1 MYKIV
6 TLNNIAEQGLSC
18 FSQEN
23 YVISDKDDNP
33 DGIILRSFNMNDM
46 ELPAS
51 LKAVARAGA
60 GVNNI
65 PVDKCSERGIVVFN
79 TPGAN
84 ANAVKELVFAA
95 LLLSSRKITQGI
107 AWVQTMEGQ
116 ADVASVVEKKKS
128 QFVGPEIL
136 GKKLGVIGL
145 GAIGVLVANDAYRL
159 GMEVYGY
166 DPFISV
172 DAAWNLSRRVAK
184 AASLEEICRECDY
197 ISIHVPSNAKTE
209 KMINKNCFSLMKEG
223 TRLLNFS
230 RASLVDN
237 DDLLEAINDG
247 KIGCY
252 VTDFPVP
259 ELLGNDAII
268 PMPHLGASTPE
279 SEENCAVMAGK
290 ELKEY
295 LELGVIT
302 NSVNFPN
309 CYLPYTGKRRFCVIH
324 KNVPKVIGAL
334 TELLGEKGINISDM
348 INKSKDMNALTLID
362 VDIDSAQTIDDV
374 MKALQADMMKIESV
388 VNVRVL

>member
-1 MYKIV
+1 MYRIV
-6 TLNNIAEQGLSC
+6 TLNNIAKQGLNC
-18 FSQEN
+18 FSEGD
-23 YVISDKDDNP
+23 YVISNKDDNP
-33 DGIILRSFNMNDM
+33 DGVILRSFNMHDM
-46 ELPAS
+46 ELPSS

-65 PVDKCSERGIVVFN
+65 PVEVCSERGVVVFN

-84 ANAVKELVFAA
+84 ANAVKELVLAS
-95 LLLSSRKITQGI
+95 LLLSSRKVTQGI
-107 AWVQTMEGQ
+107 AWVQSLHGRE
-116 ADVASVVEKKKS
+116 DVADAVEKNKA

-145 GAIGVLVANDAYRL
+145 GAIGVLVANDAYRM
-159 GMEVYGY
+159 GMEVSGF

-184 AASLEEICRECDY
+184 AASLDEIYRDCDY
-197 ISIHVPSNAKTE
+197 ITIHVPYSAKTE
-209 KMINKNCFSLMKEG
+209 KMLNKNCFALMKEG

-230 RASLVDN
+230 RAGLVDN
-237 DDLLEAINDG
+237 DDLLSAIAAG
-247 KIGCY
+247 TIGCY

-268 PMPHLGASTPE
+268 PIPHLGASTPE
-279 SEENCAVMAGK
+279 SEENCAVMASNQ
-290 ELKEY
+290 LKDY
-295 LELGVIT
+295 LEFGTIV

-309 CYLPYTGKRRFCVIH
+309 CYLPYSGRKRFCVIH

-334 TELLGEKGINISDM
+334 TELLGDNGINISDM

-362 VDIDSAQTIDDV
+362 VDIDQAQQDDEVVDALKAKMMTVDSVID
-374 MKALQADMMKIESV
+374 
-388 VNVRVL
+388 VRVI